1 MPKTILRRNDGD
13 APTRSARLDQLEDP
27 MDKVSSQEFQR
38 RLGRVEELIA
48 ALENAPDPAVREQT
62 QELIQTLLD
71 LHGRGLEQILEAVH
85 ETGETGAAV
94 IDKLGRDQLVSGVLL
109 LHGLHPLDLET
120 RVRSALET
128 VRPRLGLHGGSVE
141 LVKVTEEGA
150 VRIKLEGNCNGCPSS
165 RLTLHNTIEEELY
178 SVAPDITSL
187 QVEGAADPNAPA
199 NPNRV
204 PAFTECPTSNGQ
216 QPMKASN
223 L

>member
-1 MPKTILRRNDGD
+1 
-13 APTRSARLDQLEDP
+13 

-48 ALENAPDPAVREQT
+48 ALESAADPAVRERT
-62 QELIQTLLD
+62 RELIETLLD
-71 LHGRGLEQILEAVH
+71 LHGRGLEQILQAMH
-85 ETGETGAAV
+85 ETGETGERV

-120 RVRSALET
+120 RVRNALEA

-141 LVKVTEEGA
+141 LLEVTKEGA
-150 VRIKLEGNCNGCPSS
+150 VRIRLEGNCHGCPSS
-165 RLTLHNTIEEELY
+165 RITLHSTIEEELY
-178 SVAPDITSL
+178 AVAPDITLL
-187 QVEGAADPNAPA
+187 QVDGTADPNAPA
-199 NPNRV
+199 DPNRV

-216 QPMKASN
+216 QPVKGTK

>member
-1 MPKTILRRNDGD
+1 
-13 APTRSARLDQLEDP
+13 

-48 ALENAPDPAVREQT
+48 ALEGAADPAVREQT

-85 ETGETGAAV
+85 ETGETGARV
-94 IDKLGRDQLVSGVLL
+94 IENLGRNQLVSGVLL

-120 RVRSALET
+120 RVRNALET

-141 LVKVTEEGA
+141 LVEVTEDGA

-165 RLTLHNTIEEELY
+165 RITLHSTIEEELY
-178 SVAPDITSL
+178 SVAPDITAL
-187 QVEGAADPNAPA
+187 QVDGTPDPNGSA

-204 PAFTECPTSNGQ
+204 PAFTECPTSNGEQ
-216 QPMKASN
+216 ALKGTK

>member
-1 MPKTILRRNDGD
+1 
-13 APTRSARLDQLEDP
+13 

-48 ALENAPDPAVREQT
+48 ALESAADPAVREQT
-62 QELIQTLLD
+62 RELIETLLD
-71 LHGRGLEQILEAVH
+71 LHGRGLEQILEAMH
-85 ETGETGAAV
+85 ETGETGEQV

-120 RVRSALET
+120 RVRNALEA

-141 LVKVTEEGA
+141 LLEVTKDGG
-150 VRIKLEGNCNGCPSS
+150 VRIRLEGNCHGCPSS
-165 RLTLHNTIEEELY
+165 RITLHSTIEEELY
-178 SVAPDITSL
+178 AVAPDITSL
-187 QVEGAADPNAPA
+187 QVDGAADPNAPA
-199 NPNRV
+199 DPNRV

-216 QPMKASN
+216 QPVKGTK

>member
-1 MPKTILRRNDGD
+1 
-13 APTRSARLDQLEDP
+13 

-48 ALENAPDPAVREQT
+48 ALESAADPAVREQT
-62 QELIQTLLD
+62 RELIETLLD
-71 LHGRGLEQILEAVH
+71 LHGRGLEQILEAMH
-85 ETGETGAAV
+85 ETGETGERV

-120 RVRSALET
+120 RVRNALEA

-141 LVKVTEEGA
+141 LLEVTKEGA
-150 VRIKLEGNCNGCPSS
+150 VRIRLEGNCHGCPSS
-165 RLTLHNTIEEELY
+165 RITLHSTIEEELY
-178 SVAPDITSL
+178 AVAPDITSL
-187 QVEGAADPNAPA
+187 QVDGAADPNAPA
-199 NPNRV
+199 DPNRV

-216 QPMKASN
+216 QPVKGTK

>member
-1 MPKTILRRNDGD
+1 
-13 APTRSARLDQLEDP
+13 

-48 ALENAPDPAVREQT
+48 ALESAADPAVREQT
-62 QELIQTLLD
+62 RELIETLLD
-71 LHGRGLEQILEAVH
+71 LHGRGLEQILEAMH
-85 ETGETGAAV
+85 ETGETGERV

-120 RVRSALET
+120 RVRNALEA

-141 LVKVTEEGA
+141 LLEVTKDGG
-150 VRIKLEGNCNGCPSS
+150 VRIRLEGNCHGCPSS
-165 RLTLHNTIEEELY
+165 RITLHSTIEEELY
-178 SVAPDITSL
+178 AVAPDITSL
-187 QVEGAADPNAPA
+187 QVDGAADPNAPA
-199 NPNRV
+199 DPNRV

-216 QPMKASN
+216 QPVKGTK